1 MRIHTHV
8 YTYVC
13 IIRIYIPIQVMQ
25 AEMEQR
31 TIKVI
36 KVKNAEELRLL
47 AGTNLAK
54 VKVGLVWPPGGV
66 GGKERHK
73 RANIRRRDEGEEEER
88 IRTEE

>member
-1 MRIHTHV
+1 MRIHTHIH
-8 YTYVC
+8 TYVC
-13 IIRIYIPIQVMQ
+13 IIRMYIYIPIQVMQ
-25 AEMEQR
+25 AEMEQW
-31 TIKVI
+31 TI

-66 GGKERHK
+66 GGKARHT

-88 IRTEE
+88 IRIEE